1 MKRFLLGMVTAA
13 VVLLVAYLFK
23 ERKEEEMRLEAD
35 SALIQTQIANVSK
48 LVVTEGHFTEVLTYT
63 DTQKYFMDWF
73 SFDKKILTVVN
84 ADVTIAYDLH
94 QITYEIDEQQKKV
107 IIQSLPEAEIKI
119 YPTMKYYDVTQ
130 SQMNPFKAEDVQKIE
145 KQVKAMLQKKI
156 ATSTLKSNAENRLL
170 TELSHLIFATRA
182 VGWTLEYHN
191 MPIQTADELK
201 MIKP

>member
-84 ADVTIAYDLH
+84 ADVTISYDLH

-130 SQMNPFKAEDVQKIE
+130 SQLNPFKAEDVQKIE

-191 MPIQTADELK
+191 VPIQTADELK

>member
-1 MKRFLLGMVTAA
+1 MKRVLLGMVTAA

-23 ERKEEEMRLEAD
+23 ERKEEETRLEAD

-84 ADVTIAYDLH
+84 ADVTISYDLH

-191 MPIQTADELK
+191 VPIQTADELK

>member
-23 ERKEEEMRLEAD
+23 ERKEEETRLEAD

-84 ADVTIAYDLH
+84 ADVTISYDLR

>member
-13 VVLLVAYLFK
+13 VVLLVAYLLK

>member
-1 MKRFLLGMVTAA
+1 
-13 VVLLVAYLFK
+13 
-23 ERKEEEMRLEAD
+23 
-35 SALIQTQIANVSK
+35 
-48 LVVTEGHFTEVLTYT
+48 
-63 DTQKYFMDWF
+63 MDWF

-84 ADVTIAYDLH
+84 ADVTISYDLH

-191 MPIQTADELK
+191 VPIQTADELK

>member
-1 MKRFLLGMVTAA
+1 MKRFLLGMVTAV

-23 ERKEEEMRLEAD
+23 ERKEEETRLEAD

-84 ADVTIAYDLH
+84 ADVTISYDLH
-94 QITYEIDEQQKKV
+94 QITYEIDEEQKKV

-191 MPIQTADELK
+191 VPIQTADELK